1 MGYDSSS
8 EEDATPTT
16 KVFPLDYSARQSPNK
31 IPRLGDESSADSAGR
46 SGDDSG
52 EGNGLLFQLTKGLY
66 YWLQSLAVVC
76 MCAVRAS
83 LCVWSMHVCELS
95 KLASLHGYR
104 A

>member
-1 MGYDSSS
+1 MGYDSSSS

-66 YWLQSLAVVC
+66 YWLQSLAVCVC
-76 MCAVRAS
+76 GPS
-83 LCVWSMHVCELS
+83 
-95 KLASLHGYR
+95 
-104 A
+104 